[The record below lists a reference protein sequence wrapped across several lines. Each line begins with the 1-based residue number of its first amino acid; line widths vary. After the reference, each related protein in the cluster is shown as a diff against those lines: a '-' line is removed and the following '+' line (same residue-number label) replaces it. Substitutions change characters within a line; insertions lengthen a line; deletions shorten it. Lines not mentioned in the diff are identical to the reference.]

1 MLTSASPGSKVG
13 SRRNYR
19 VESKIE
25 LNLLEGLLL
34 RKKNLDRHSRLVSIF
49 LKFDFF
55 KMADFC
61 DGPLVSGKSK
71 IPNILLG
78 DKNGRIL
85 AGANYES

>member
-1 MLTSASPGSKVG
+1 MDRY
-13 SRRNYR
+13 SR
-19 VESKIE
+19 S
-25 LNLLEGLLL
+25 
-34 RKKNLDRHSRLVSIF
+34 VSIF

-61 DGPLVSGKSK
+61 YRLLVSGKSK

-85 AGANYES
+85 AGANYESYASEVVLDSPSV